1 MADPAPLRREYE
13 LMPPEVRGALVAA
26 VVLAGVGAACA
37 ALLPSLGRGRSP
49 RAQEAV
55 RLPSRASEG

>member
-1 MADPAPLRREYE
+1 MADPAALRREYE
-13 LMPPEVRGALVAA
+13 VMPPEVRGALVAA

-55 RLPSRASEG
+55 RFPSKESP